1 MIDTDLRTHLV
12 ELDTA
17 AGVKVYTG
25 NAVQGIPR
33 PFVVIRRSSGDQPL
47 TLRGVGLFHRAQF
60 DVNVITENYTDAYPI
75 ANAIR
80 SELHGFRGALGGTGG
95 ADIKSCRCVS
105 FPSDQSE
112 IDGDRVIR
120 WVQSSFLFVYSEV

>member
-25 NAVQGIPR
+25 NANQGTAR
-33 PFVVIRRSSGDQPL
+33 PFVVIRRATGDQPL
-47 TLRGVGLFHRAQF
+47 TLGGVGLFQRAQF

-80 SELHGFRGALGGTGG
+80 EALHGFRGALGTT
-95 ADIKSCRCVS
+95 DVKSCRCIS

>member
-1 MIDTDLRTHLV
+1 MIDIDLRTHIA

-25 NAVQGIPR
+25 NAPQGTAR
-33 PFVVIRRSSGDQPL
+33 PFVVIRRSAGEQPL
-47 TLRGVGLFHRAQF
+47 TLGGTGLFQRGQF
-60 DVNVITENYTDAYPI
+60 DVNVLTEDYPDAYPI

-80 SELHGFRGALGGTGG
+80 DALHGFRGALGGTDGT
-95 ADIKSCRCVS
+95 DVKSARCIS
-105 FPSDQSE
+105 FPADQSE

-120 WVQSSFLFVYSEV
+120 WVQASYLFVYSEV